1 MKKNRYIILLA
12 ISFSFLLGISFLLIP
27 KAHADSQIPS
37 NYSQNL
43 DLDKT
48 YIYNVSGFDSKV
60 NFYDYLDFLGEAES
74 NDGGIIG
81 VNFTD
86 FYEKNSSDTNA
97 FSNPVPY
104 INISFWKNHSNDL
117 MLNNTFSNVS
127 SSSAAY
133 NLAMTFNDFR
143 PGFLIPTSNITS
155 VIQKAEDEE
164 IGNTVNGT
172 VETQEFKYLSMLEI
186 TFKANDTSQN
196 TTLIYNTNSG
206 ILKYCE
212 IESEYG
218 PDFGLEL
225 FEITDFEKDEEE
237 SNDDGAGELNIPGY
251 SVVFLVSLIT
261 LCSGIVLLRSR
272 RKVPS

>member
-172 VETQEFKYLSMLEI
+172 VETQE
-186 TFKANDTSQN
+186 
-196 TTLIYNTNSG
+196 
-206 ILKYCE
+206 
-212 IESEYG
+212 
-218 PDFGLEL
+218 
-225 FEITDFEKDEEE
+225 
-237 SNDDGAGELNIPGY
+237 
-251 SVVFLVSLIT
+251 
-261 LCSGIVLLRSR
+261 
-272 RKVPS
+272 